1 MDENVGENMSENVNE
16 NVGENVVRPK
26 KMYQLLEKYVHDL
39 PRLTLV
45 YFILIDLFIILG
57 KILTPPYFCTG
68 SINVYKAR
76 LVTRDH

>member
-1 MDENVGENMSENVNE
+1 MNE
-16 NVGENVVRPK
+16 KVGENVVRPK
-26 KMYQLLEKYVHDL
+26 KTYQLLAKYVDDL

-57 KILTPPYFCTG
+57 KILTPPYFCAG